1 MKVLKD
7 KAEKEAREKI
17 EKENAEKARIA
28 AEIAAK

>member
-1 MKVLKD
+1 MKAVKE